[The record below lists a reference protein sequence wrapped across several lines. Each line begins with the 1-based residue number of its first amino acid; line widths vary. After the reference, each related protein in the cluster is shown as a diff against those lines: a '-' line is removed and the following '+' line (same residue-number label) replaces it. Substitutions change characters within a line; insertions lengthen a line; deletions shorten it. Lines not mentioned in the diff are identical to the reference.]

1 MRIAVLLGGNSE
13 ERDVSLVSGLQV
25 AAALRDAGHLVV
37 AFDTSAGV
45 LSAVEEE
52 RILGSGVGRQPSG
65 PSTTDLLD
73 SGDVTA
79 LTGDPDL
86 RKVDLFFLALHGG
99 KGEDG
104 TVQALL
110 DLTGKPYTGSGM
122 DGCVLAM
129 DKDLSKRLFRDAGVL
144 TPDWITG
151 DPEPD
156 LVETRL
162 GVPVIVKA
170 ARGGS
175 SLRLLL
181 VRDRSGLERAREEAR
196 GFADRVVWERYVEGR
211 EFTVGIVG
219 GEALPVGEIVP
230 EHEIFDYECKYQSG
244 MAREI
249 FPAELPGETARELQK
264 LALEVHQLLRLRD
277 FSRVDFV
284 VDDEGRPWCLE
295 ANSLPG
301 MTSNSLLPKAAL
313 AAGISFPEMCD
324 RIANLARAR
333 ADGVE

>member
-52 RILGSGVGRQPSG
+52 GILESGVARQPSG
-65 PSTTDLLD
+65 SAPPDLFD
-73 SGDVTA
+73 TGGVAA
-79 LTGDPDL
+79 LTGHPQL
-86 RKVDLFFLALHGG
+86 REVDLFFLALHGG

-110 DLTGKPYTGSGM
+110 DLIGKPYTGSGM
-122 DGCVLAM
+122 EGCVLAM

-156 LVETRL
+156 LVVTRL

-181 VRDRSGLERAREEAR
+181 VRDRSGLEPAREEAR
-196 GFADRVVWERYVEGR
+196 GFADRVVWERYVTGR

-219 GEALPVGEIVP
+219 DEALPVGEIVP

-249 FPAELPGETARELQK
+249 FPAELPGEVARRLQK

-295 ANSLPG
+295 ANTLPG
-301 MTSNSLLPKAAL
+301 MTSNSLLPKAAR
-313 AAGISFPEMCD
+313 AAGISFPELCD